1 MLLLLLMFA
10 MMVWWNCCYV
20 YMIYAAQVEYTNRHD
35 KQVNIREELL
45 LFFYSPTFARILDL
59 RGKHLYP
66 LSHVQF

>member
-45 LFFYSPTFARILDL
+45 GDGSFIPL
-59 RGKHLYP
+59 HL
-66 LSHVQF
+66 HEF